1 MSEIKD
7 YRNEVLSEPIDFD
20 DPEDLHAIL
29 AQLTYLDGDRENI
42 LQNEY
47 LYDNWSIDPEL
58 SDEYS
63 LVAFN
68 KDKKQ
73 LIHAVRGTK
82 LEDLDDLKTDA
93 QIFTKGLLKYGVP
106 IGAVGSFLQRLILK
120 RDIRKEI
127 PYMFIEEGQKPA
139 RLSSAVLD
147 LMEQGQYED
156 LDLPVPLSKNAF
168 YRSLVRRSLLGL
180 SAGTVGT
187 ILGSY
192 FEAEGER
199 LNKEYNK
206 HEKIKQKYPNFSRS
220 LTGHSLGGG
229 ISLHMS
235 RKLDIPTYA
244 FNPAPTYSLFTN
256 AKPHPESKIIKTQ
269 FEPLR
274 LFSPPEV
281 EKTKIVKSKYINTHT
296 IDNFLPP
303 KTPKRVIRTV
313 PKIERQKAFNSF
325 DKPLNKCLENPELPQ
340 CKSYYYV

>member
-1 MSEIKD
+1 MSENEEFEEL
-7 YRNEVLSEPIDFD
+7 RNEVSSIDFD
-20 DPEDLHAIL
+20 DPQDLHAIL
-29 AQLTYLDGDRENI
+29 AQLTYLEGDRENI

-120 RDIRKEI
+120 RDIRKEV

-147 LMEQGQYED
+147 LLEQEQFED

-168 YRSLVRRSLLGL
+168 VKSLMRRSLMGL
-180 SAGTVGT
+180 SAGTAGT
-187 ILGSY
+187 IVGSY

-199 LNKEYNK
+199 LKQEYDK
-206 HEKIKQKYPNFSRS
+206 HEKIKQKYADYSRS
-220 LTGHSLGGG
+220 LAGHSLGGG

-235 RKLDIPTYA
+235 RTLGIPTYA
-244 FNPAPTYSLFTN
+244 FNPAPQFSHRD
-256 AKPHPESKIIKTQ
+256 KSHPESKIIKTR
-269 FEPLR
+269 FDYVSPLPEP
-274 LFSPPEV
+274 
-281 EKTKIVKSKYINTHT
+281 EKTKIVKSKSFDPHGM
-296 IDNFLPP
+296 DNFVPP

-325 DKPLNKCLENPELPQ
+325 EKPLNKCLENPKLPQ